1 MERVNYHTEERRS
14 VNDHI
19 RTSRREETIF
29 LVGLIAG
36 YTRLVGIKEGMIYVA
51 SCSAEVFYSRNWISG
66 TGPVLKRSLTT
77 SSNELAA

>member
-1 MERVNYHTEERRS
+1 M
-14 VNDHI
+14 
-19 RTSRREETIF
+19 
-29 LVGLIAG
+29 G
-36 YTRLVGIKEGMIYVA
+36 YARLVGIKEGMIYVV